1 MAVDMKA
8 AATADEGGP
17 AALMRQKLK
26 GFYDLAGLTAVHGH
40 KTNTTDTSI
49 QQLMKAQGKLYR

>member
-26 GFYDLAGLTAVHGH
+26 GFYDLAGQPFHGH